1 MQQAAKKLFEAAMQ
15 LPEEDR
21 QELAQELS
29 VTINGG
35 FSPAELEQEWMAEI
49 ERRSQEIDAGTATLV
64 DWSEVQQR
72 IAQRR
77 AGRGG

>member
-1 MQQAAKKLFEAAMQ
+1 MQ

-21 QELAQELS
+21 EELAQEIAVS
-29 VTINGG
+29 VHGG
-35 FSPAELEQEWMAEI
+35 FSSAELEQEWMVEI

-64 DWSEVQQR
+64 EWSEIQQR

-77 AGRGG
+77 ARRGG